1 LCSPIKPDNKLAD
14 KLYSMNVLNID
25 YYKYTM
31 KALKALIIDDE
42 IDICYLLSG
51 LLTHRKIEAD
61 YATSIADAKEV
72 LEKHKPEIIF
82 LDNRLPDGKGIDFAG
97 YIKKIHPDVKLAMI
111 TAYDTSAD
119 RNMALSRGIDY
130 FVGKPFTRDKI
141 YETVDDMLC

>member
-1 LCSPIKPDNKLAD
+1 
-14 KLYSMNVLNID
+14 M
-25 YYKYTM
+25 
-31 KALKALIIDDE
+31 KALIIDDE

-51 LLTHRKIEAD
+51 LLTHKKIESG

-82 LDNRLPDGKGIDFAG
+82 LDNRLPDGRGVDFAG
-97 YIKKIHPDVKLAMI
+97 YIKKINPAAKVAMI

-119 RNMALSRGIDY
+119 RNVALSSGIDF

-141 YETVDDMLC
+141 YETVDEMLC

>member
-1 LCSPIKPDNKLAD
+1 MAD

-51 LLTHRKIEAD
+51 LLTNRKIEAD
-61 YATSIADAKEV
+61 YATSIADAKEA

-82 LDNRLPDGKGIDFAG
+82 LDNRLPDGRGIDFAG
-97 YIKKIHPDVKLAMI
+97 YIKKVHPGVKLAMI

-119 RNMALSRGIDY
+119 RNIALSRGIDY